1 MLHGEPRPDLAQVPH
16 RHPDC
21 PEHHVAGQLAPPQL
35 LQHCPG
41 QQLVHTA
48 IIIIIITV
56 IMIIMIPYLAEM
68 RISSSPRPPR
78 CAHCRT
84 LATPALVWS
93 VSARLHTV
101 HSQGREE
108 LLVPAMVSSF

>member
-1 MLHGEPRPDLAQVPH
+1 MHGEPRPDLVQVPH

-35 LQHCPG
+35 LQHSPG
-41 QQLVHTA
+41 QQLVHTD
-48 IIIIIITV
+48 IIIIII
-56 IMIIMIPYLAEM
+56 INIIIIIIIRPYLAEM

-78 CAHCRT
+78 WAHCRT

-93 VSARLHTV
+93 VSARLNTV
-101 HSQGREE
+101 HSQA
-108 LLVPAMVSSF
+108 PP